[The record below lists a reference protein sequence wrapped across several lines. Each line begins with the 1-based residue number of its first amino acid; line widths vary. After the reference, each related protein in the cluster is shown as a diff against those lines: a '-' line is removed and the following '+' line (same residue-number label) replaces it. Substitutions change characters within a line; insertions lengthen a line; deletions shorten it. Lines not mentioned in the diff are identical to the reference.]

1 MRWLFIRGKTSL
13 NNERG
18 TIIVIMVFVVMLLAI
33 LFAGMVQLGIFLLAR
48 DQVQTAADAAA
59 LAAAGSGTHRFVQI
73 NVVTDRGVEKVCT
86 TDEDGNTTCE
96 CVECGEARIEG
107 IVGNEAD
114 LLDKGG
120 WRKFCVPRC
129 GGCDSGD
136 CWYELV
142 RRDIMYDTHSMGW
155 GTSAENIA
163 KVEKNLTDA
172 TRTIVSYISYDYRNT
187 ISRMVEGMSLAKID
201 YMLNNKQDWMNRWM
215 ATRGYYGSCP
225 HSYVDV
231 TIGAECREWYS
242 IGEQQYRKIN
252 DKRDIARKMI
262 DTIEE
267 MRQYNSRKVPKIDSQ
282 YTGAA
287 GRFFEANLPPNAEDA
302 GIVKIKAYGYE
313 ERNSPYYPSIV
324 VYATAKIK
332 TLFPKLFPDDF
343 MTTVCASGA
352 TSFRDAEDQKRGG
365 NKFYDALTGGK
376 WYRVPEDAC
385 WVDW

>member
-1 MRWLFIRGKTSL
+1 MM
-13 NNERG
+13 E
-18 TIIVIMVFVVMLLAI
+18 
-33 LFAGMVQLGIFLLAR
+33 QLGIFLLAR

-163 KVEKNLTDA
+163 KVEK
-172 TRTIVSYISYDYRNT
+172 I
-187 ISRMVEGMSLAKID
+187 
-201 YMLNNKQDWMNRWM
+201 
-215 ATRGYYGSCP
+215 
-225 HSYVDV
+225 
-231 TIGAECREWYS
+231 
-242 IGEQQYRKIN
+242 
-252 DKRDIARKMI
+252 
-262 DTIEE
+262 
-267 MRQYNSRKVPKIDSQ
+267 
-282 YTGAA
+282 
-287 GRFFEANLPPNAEDA
+287 
-302 GIVKIKAYGYE
+302 
-313 ERNSPYYPSIV
+313 
-324 VYATAKIK
+324 
-332 TLFPKLFPDDF
+332 
-343 MTTVCASGA
+343 
-352 TSFRDAEDQKRGG
+352 
-365 NKFYDALTGGK
+365 
-376 WYRVPEDAC
+376 
-385 WVDW
+385 